1 MVVEIV
7 HNEGPLVRKLQVAD
21 LTFWVVVIDV
31 FSLIFGVAL
40 LFIGLL
46 TLDLDDDL
54 RLGGGLNLDFG
65 LSLRCISLDARF
77 EM

>member
-1 MVVEIV
+1 MVVEVV
-7 HNEGPLVRKLQVAD
+7 HHEGPLVRKLQVAD

-54 RLGGGLNLDFG
+54 RLGSGLNLDFG
-65 LSLRCISLDARF
+65 ISLGCLSLNKKV
-77 EM
+77 